1 MQQLASIA
9 TNRLEVSIRRI
20 AAVVILV
27 SSIEVIING
36 LFQLDAYP
44 TIGGFLLGVFA
55 VSAVLSVLSSW
66 FNFEW
71 RVVFRVHGAIV
82 LGLVW
87 ILALIADP
95 SAFSPDNKPW
105 AWWALGV
112 AAVVIGVSS
121 PPRVWVAYIP
131 ILSASW
137 FLSKQVLFA
146 GARYLDAL
154 LDSAYILVFGFA
166 IAGLV
171 QLVRDGAT
179 EVDVANTAA
188 IQSAIDKASLDAIE
202 RERSRLDALV
212 HDQVLHT
219 LLLAARAQSAVE
231 KQAAVRSA
239 TVAIESL
246 QRAEDEV
253 AAIGSVTPLGLFKAI
268 EKAAL
273 DLDPRVVVTS
283 LGGGSENLDPE
294 VAQALTEATL
304 QALDNAI
311 QHSQAKTIELLLDS
325 PEEYSLVF
333 EIVDDGIGFRL
344 DRATRDRIGIRTS
357 IQARVESVGG
367 QAEIE
372 SAPGMGVKVSLR
384 WRNA

>member
-1 MQQLASIA
+1 VL
-9 TNRLEVSIRRI
+9 
-20 AAVVILV
+20 
-27 SSIEVIING
+27 ING

-137 FLSKQVLFA
+137 FLSKQVLFD
-146 GARYLDAL
+146 GGRYLDAL

-179 EVDVANTAA
+179 DVDVANTAA

-219 LLLAARAQSAVE
+219 LLLAARAHSGVE

-253 AAIGSVTPLGLFKAI
+253 ATIGSVTPLGLFKAI

-273 DLDPRVVVTS
+273 DLDPRVAVTS
-283 LGGGSENLDPE
+283 RGGGSENLDPE

-367 QAEIE
+367 RAEIE

>member
-27 SSIEVIING
+27 SSIEVIINA

-55 VSAVLSVLSSW
+55 VSAVLAVLSSW

-137 FLSKQVLFA
+137 FLSKQVLFD
-146 GARYLDAL
+146 GGRYLDAL

-179 EVDVANTAA
+179 DVDVANTAA

-219 LLLAARAQSAVE
+219 LLLAARAHSGVE

-239 TVAIESL
+239 KVAIESL

-273 DLDPRVVVTS
+273 DLDPRVAVTS
-283 LGGGSENLDPE
+283 RGGGSENLDPE

-372 SAPGMGVKVSLR
+372 SAPGMGVKVALR

>member
-27 SSIEVIING
+27 SSIEVIINA

-55 VSAVLSVLSSW
+55 VSAALAVLSSW

-131 ILSASW
+131 TLSASW
-137 FLSKQVLFA
+137 FLSKQVLFD

-179 EVDVANTAA
+179 DVDVANTAA

-219 LLLAARAQSAVE
+219 LLLAARAHSGVE

-239 TVAIESL
+239 KVAIESL

-273 DLDPRVVVTS
+273 DLDPRVAVTS
-283 LGGGSENLDPE
+283 RGGGSENLDPE

>member
-27 SSIEVIING
+27 SSIEVLING

-137 FLSKQVLFA
+137 FLSKQILFD
-146 GARYLDAL
+146 GGRYLDAL
-154 LDSAYILVFGFA
+154 LDSAYIMVFGFA

-179 EVDVANTAA
+179 DVDVANTAA

-219 LLLAARAQSAVE
+219 LLLAARAHSGVE

-246 QRAEDEV
+246 QRAEEEV

-273 DLDPRVVVTS
+273 DLDPRVAVTS
-283 LGGGSENLDPE
+283 RGGGSENLDPE

-311 QHSQAKTIELLLDS
+311 QHSQAKKIELLLDS

-372 SAPGMGVKVSLR
+372 SAPGLGVKVSLR

>member
-9 TNRLEVSIRRI
+9 TNRLEISIRRI

-27 SSIEVIING
+27 SSIEVLING

-82 LGLVW
+82 FGLVW

-121 PPRVWVAYIP
+121 PPRVWVPYIP

-137 FLSKQVLFA
+137 FLSKQVLFD
-146 GARYLDAL
+146 GGRYLDAL

-179 EVDVANTAA
+179 DVDVANTAA

-219 LLLAARAQSAVE
+219 LLLAARARSEVE

-273 DLDPRVVVTS
+273 DLDPRVAVTS
-283 LGGGSENLDPE
+283 RGGGSENLDPE

>member
-1 MQQLASIA
+1 MQPLASNA
-9 TNRLEVSIRRI
+9 TSRLEVSIRRI

-27 SSIEVIING
+27 SSIEVFINA

-55 VSAVLSVLSSW
+55 FSAVLSILSSW
-66 FNFEW
+66 FSFEW
-71 RVVFRVHGAIV
+71 RSVFRVHGAIV
-82 LGLVW
+82 LALIW
-87 ILALIADP
+87 ILVLIADP
-95 SAFSPDNKPW
+95 SAFASDNKPW
-105 AWWALGV
+105 VWWALGV

-121 PPRVWVAYIP
+121 PPRIWAAYIP
-131 ILSASW
+131 MLSGSW
-137 FLSKQVLFA
+137 FLAKQFLFD
-146 GARYLDAL
+146 GERDLDAL

-171 QLVRDGAT
+171 QLVREAAADVDGA
-179 EVDVANTAA
+179 NTTA
-188 IQSAIDKASLDAIE
+188 IQSAIDKASLDAKE

-219 LLLAARAQSAVE
+219 LLLAARASNDSE

-239 TVAIESL
+239 RAAVESL
-246 QRAEDEV
+246 QRAGDEV

-273 DLDPRVVVTS
+273 ELDPRVIVTTK
-283 LGGGSENLDPE
+283 GGGSENLDPE

-311 QHSQAKTIELLLDS
+311 QHSQARRIELLLDS
-325 PEEYSLVF
+325 PEEYSLIF

-357 IQARVESVGG
+357 IQARVEAVGG
-367 QAEIE
+367 KAEIE
-372 SAPGMGVKVSLR
+372 SGPGMGVKVSLR
-384 WRNA
+384 WRSA

>member
-20 AAVVILV
+20 AAAVILV
-27 SSIEVIING
+27 SSIEVIINA

-55 VSAVLSVLSSW
+55 VSAVLTVLSSW

-137 FLSKQVLFA
+137 FLSKQVLFD
-146 GARYLDAL
+146 GGRYLDAL

-179 EVDVANTAA
+179 DVDVANTAA

-219 LLLAARAQSAVE
+219 LLLAARARSEVE

-311 QHSQAKTIELLLDS
+311 QHSQAKKIELLLDS

>member
-9 TNRLEVSIRRI
+9 TNRLEISIRRI

-27 SSIEVIING
+27 SSIEVLING

-82 LGLVW
+82 FGLVW

-137 FLSKQVLFA
+137 FLSKHILFD
-146 GARYLDAL
+146 GGRYLDAL

-179 EVDVANTAA
+179 DVDVANTAA

-219 LLLAARAQSAVE
+219 LLLAARARSEVE

-311 QHSQAKTIELLLDS
+311 QHSQAKKIELLLDS

>member
-27 SSIEVIING
+27 SSIEVLING

-44 TIGGFLLGVFA
+44 AIGGFLLGVFA

-131 ILSASW
+131 ILSESW
-137 FLSKQVLFA
+137 FFSKQVLFD
-146 GARYLDAL
+146 GGRYLDAL

-166 IAGLV
+166 ISGLV
-171 QLVRDGAT
+171 QLVRAGAT
-179 EVDVANTAA
+179 DVDVANTAA

-219 LLLAARAQSAVE
+219 LLLAARAHSGVE

-253 AAIGSVTPLGLFKAI
+253 ATIGSVTPLGLFKAI

-273 DLDPRVVVTS
+273 DLDPRVAVTS
-283 LGGGSENLDPE
+283 RGGGSENLDPE

>member
-44 TIGGFLLGVFA
+44 TIGGFLLGVFV

-137 FLSKQVLFA
+137 FLSKQVLFD
-146 GARYLDAL
+146 GGRYLDAL

-179 EVDVANTAA
+179 DVDVANTAA

-273 DLDPRVVVTS
+273 DLDPRVAVTS
-283 LGGGSENLDPE
+283 RGGGSENLDPE

>member
-9 TNRLEVSIRRI
+9 TNRLEISIRRI

-27 SSIEVIING
+27 SSIEVLING

-82 LGLVW
+82 FGLVW
-87 ILALIADP
+87 ILALIADQ

-137 FLSKQVLFA
+137 FLSKQVLFD
-146 GARYLDAL
+146 GGRYLDAL

-273 DLDPRVVVTS
+273 DLDPRVAVTS
-283 LGGGSENLDPE
+283 RGGGSENLDPE

>member
-27 SSIEVIING
+27 SSIEVLING

-82 LGLVW
+82 FGLVW

-137 FLSKQVLFA
+137 FLSKQVLFD
-146 GARYLDAL
+146 GGRYLDAL

-179 EVDVANTAA
+179 DVDVANTAA

-239 TVAIESL
+239 KVAIESL

-273 DLDPRVVVTS
+273 DLDPRVAVTS
-283 LGGGSENLDPE
+283 RGGGSENLDPE

>member
-9 TNRLEVSIRRI
+9 TNRLEISIRRI

-27 SSIEVIING
+27 SSIEVLING

-55 VSAVLSVLSSW
+55 VSAVLTVLSSW

-137 FLSKQVLFA
+137 FLSKQILFD
-146 GARYLDAL
+146 GGRYLDAL

-179 EVDVANTAA
+179 DVDVANTAA

-219 LLLAARAQSAVE
+219 LLLAARARSEVE

-273 DLDPRVVVTS
+273 DLDPRVAVTS
-283 LGGGSENLDPE
+283 RGGGSENLDPE

-311 QHSQAKTIELLLDS
+311 QHSQAKKIELLLDS

>member
-20 AAVVILV
+20 AAAVILV
-27 SSIEVIING
+27 SSIEVIINA

-55 VSAVLSVLSSW
+55 VSAVLTVLSSW

-137 FLSKQVLFA
+137 FLSKQVLFD
-146 GARYLDAL
+146 GGRYLDAL

-179 EVDVANTAA
+179 DVDVANTAA

-273 DLDPRVVVTS
+273 DLDPRVAVTS
-283 LGGGSENLDPE
+283 RGGGSENLDPE

>member
-1 MQQLASIA
+1 MQPLASNA
-9 TNRLEVSIRRI
+9 TSRLEVSIRRI

-44 TIGGFLLGVFA
+44 TIGGFLLGVFV

-66 FNFEW
+66 LNFEW

-131 ILSASW
+131 IISASW
-137 FLSKQVLFA
+137 FLSKQVLFD
-146 GARYLDAL
+146 GGRYLDAL

-273 DLDPRVVVTS
+273 DLDPRVAVTS
-283 LGGGSENLDPE
+283 RGGGSENLDPE

>member
-27 SSIEVIING
+27 SSIEVIINA

-55 VSAVLSVLSSW
+55 VSAALSVLSSW

-137 FLSKQVLFA
+137 FLSKQVLFD
-146 GARYLDAL
+146 GGRYLDAL

-179 EVDVANTAA
+179 DVDVANTAA

-273 DLDPRVVVTS
+273 DLDPRVAVTS
-283 LGGGSENLDPE
+283 RGGGSENLDPE

>member
-44 TIGGFLLGVFA
+44 TIGGFLLGVFV

-137 FLSKQVLFA
+137 FLSKQVLFD
-146 GARYLDAL
+146 GGRYLDAL

-179 EVDVANTAA
+179 DVDVANTAA

-273 DLDPRVVVTS
+273 DLDPRVAVTS
-283 LGGGSENLDPE
+283 RGGGSENLDPE

-311 QHSQAKTIELLLDS
+311 QHSQAKKIELLLDS

-367 QAEIE
+367 QALIE